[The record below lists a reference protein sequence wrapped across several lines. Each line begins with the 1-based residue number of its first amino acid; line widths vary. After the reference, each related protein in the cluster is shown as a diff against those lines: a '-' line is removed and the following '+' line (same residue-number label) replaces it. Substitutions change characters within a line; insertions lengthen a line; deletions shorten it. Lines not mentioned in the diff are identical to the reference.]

1 MSQKAKKYSK
11 KNQKYT
17 VRITSNMTYV
27 VDDSRPR
34 VPKWV
39 QHRIMDNYTLQKR
52 TGFADYNLIT
62 QHKRIRLRIS
72 LKHKIGFIFREK
84 KVRK

>member
-1 MSQKAKKYSK
+1 MGTTPNYG
-11 KNQKYT
+11 
-17 VRITSNMTYV
+17 
-27 VDDSRPR
+27 
-34 VPKWV
+34 
-39 QHRIMDNYTLQKR
+39 YTLQKR

-84 KVRK
+84 KSAQKVRSIVQYDRNSLEH